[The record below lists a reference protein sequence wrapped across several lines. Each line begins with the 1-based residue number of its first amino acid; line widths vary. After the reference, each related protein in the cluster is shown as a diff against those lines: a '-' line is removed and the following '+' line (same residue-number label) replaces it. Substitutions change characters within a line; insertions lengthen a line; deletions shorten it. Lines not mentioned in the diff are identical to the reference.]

1 MITGSTRL
9 LGVMGH
15 PVEHSLSP
23 IMHNAAIAHLGADFV
38 YIPLPVAP
46 DNLPKAIAGLEALGV
61 RGFNLTIPHKQAIMP
76 MLAEVSELA
85 QAIGA
90 VNTVW
95 WTPQGWS
102 GTNTDVAGFLA
113 PLEALG
119 RDWRSTT
126 AVVLGNGGA
135 ARAVVAGC
143 GQLGCQTTYVVG
155 RSADKLA
162 QFQQSWQ
169 GSPLAGNLQVR
180 PWEQLADCLAE
191 ADLIVNTTPIGMTPH
206 PDASPLDAALAAQ
219 IRPGA
224 IAYDLIYT
232 PSPTRFLQQAEAQ
245 GAIAIDGLEMLICQ
259 GAAGLEIWLEQPVPV
274 AVMRQALHQHLGR
287 A

>member
-143 GQLGCQTTYVVG
+143 GQLG
-155 RSADKLA
+155 
-162 QFQQSWQ
+162 
-169 GSPLAGNLQVR
+169 
-180 PWEQLADCLAE
+180 
-191 ADLIVNTTPIGMTPH
+191 
-206 PDASPLDAALAAQ
+206 
-219 IRPGA
+219 
-224 IAYDLIYT
+224 
-232 PSPTRFLQQAEAQ
+232 
-245 GAIAIDGLEMLICQ
+245 
-259 GAAGLEIWLEQPVPV
+259 
-274 AVMRQALHQHLGR
+274 
-287 A
+287 